1 MVLIEREKFIQQLRQ
16 RREALGLAREKL
28 AETIRNKHNSKLTT
42 NTIAQFENGT
52 LRGNNYDYL
61 YQLDDVIT
69 DFEKSQN
76 NSKNLANTVNENH
89 ER

>member
-1 MVLIEREKFIQQLRQ
+1 MVLIKREKFIEQLRK
-16 RREALGLAREKL
+16 RRESVGIPRELL